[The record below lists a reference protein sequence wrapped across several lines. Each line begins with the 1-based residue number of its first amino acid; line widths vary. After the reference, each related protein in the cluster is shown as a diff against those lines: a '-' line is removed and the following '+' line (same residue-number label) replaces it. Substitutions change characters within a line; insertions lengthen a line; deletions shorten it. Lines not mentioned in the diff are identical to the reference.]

1 MAYTSY
7 YRGEYDAAIQYADVG
22 LDLFDR
28 DLELQ
33 LCRNFQLAPTINIM
47 TARASSLWML
57 GRQREGIEGMEQML
71 ALARSLDHPPTL
83 AAALSFMCF
92 ISYYDRDWPRLLV
105 MAQEVHSLSITEGFA
120 MWQACALMYR
130 SLALLAL
137 DPIQGDASQVIES
150 AVLFRQTGS
159 LVTDASTTCIITSA
173 LLHLG
178 QLEQALAE
186 TVSGLNTAKRGEI
199 RVMVPEIL
207 RLRGDVYGA
216 HGQWHEADLAYQDA
230 VQAARDQRALSLELR
245 ALTSWLRHRSTAQA
259 STSAIQAE
267 LCQLL
272 DQLQAEAP
280 RPDPTAAR
288 ELLAELL

>member
-1 MAYTSY
+1 
-7 YRGEYDAAIQYADVG
+7 
-22 LDLFDR
+22 
-28 DLELQ
+28 
-33 LCRNFQLAPTINIM
+33 
-47 TARASSLWML
+47 
-57 GRQREGIEGMEQML
+57 
-71 ALARSLDHPPTL
+71 
-83 AAALSFMCF
+83 
-92 ISYYDRDWPRLLV
+92 
-105 MAQEVHSLSITEGFA
+105 
-120 MWQACALMYR
+120 
-130 SLALLAL
+130 
-137 DPIQGDASQVIES
+137 
-150 AVLFRQTGS
+150 
-159 LVTDASTTCIITSA
+159 
-173 LLHLG
+173 
-178 QLEQALAE
+178 
-186 TVSGLNTAKRGEI
+186 
-199 RVMVPEIL
+199 MVPEIL